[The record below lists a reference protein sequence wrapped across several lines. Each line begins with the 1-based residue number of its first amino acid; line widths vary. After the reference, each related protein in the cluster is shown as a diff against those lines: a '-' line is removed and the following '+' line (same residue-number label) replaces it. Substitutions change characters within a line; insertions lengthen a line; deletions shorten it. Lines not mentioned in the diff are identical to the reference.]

1 MVLASPKAFSSAA
14 STMKYLKATDTF
26 FNRWPVPLTPIGS
39 LKVCKMSDYENMFAG
54 DTANDRLVEDCHVL
68 TAMA

>member
-1 MVLASPKAFSSAA
+1 
-14 STMKYLKATDTF
+14 MKYLKATDTF